1 MTKKKNFIISGL
13 VFMVIIVCG
22 MFMFSGKKEPVSQ
35 DLSIVFKN
43 TGNISEYKTTGFS
56 GSEKDLTWTDGE
68 IASIEIPLP
77 EIADDKFFKVSLE
90 AFPFIAKRLQK
101 QTVSVFVN
109 DEFITDFVMTK
120 HYKPYVFSL
129 PQDVQKLGRVANIK
143 FKISNPTS
151 PKSIRLSDDKRKL
164 GVAFQKLTLSFE
176 DKNNPNSFA
185 TYKPGDKIN
194 FVSGGNS
201 NLYAASGWS
210 GSETNLT
217 WTDGTDAYV
226 NLFVKDAKGK
236 SLRLIVNG
244 NGAFNPADKFQA
256 VTVYVNDKELT
267 TWNAGGAVEDFSVMI
282 PSELIETGVV
292 QIRFHIAKPYS
303 PKTDKRKLGLAVRSI
318 ELSNQYGAK
327 TKSRVGAWLK
337 SKVSKKTDTATTE
350 QAK

>member
-22 MFMFSGKKEPVSQ
+22 AWLFCMNKASVRQ
-35 DLSIVFKN
+35 DLIIVFNK
-43 TGNISEYKTTGFS
+43 TGNISEYKTSGFS
-56 GSEKDLTWTDGE
+56 RPEGGHTWTNSE
-68 IASIEIPLP
+68 EASIDIPLP
-77 EIADDKFFKVSLE
+77 KVSENEFFTVSLE
-90 AFPFIAKRLQK
+90 GGPFVAKKIKK
-101 QTVSVFVN
+101 QDVSVFVN
-109 DEFITDFVMTK
+109 DEFVKEFTMTGNGV
-120 HYKPYVFSL
+120 YKFNLPYGL
-129 PQDVQKLGRVANIK
+129 QGQNNVANIK
-143 FKISNPTS
+143 FKISNPIS
-151 PKSIRLSDDKRKL
+151 PKELKISEDVRKL
-164 GVAFQKLTLSFE
+164 GMGVRRMIVSVH

-201 NLYAASGWS
+201 SLYAASGWS